1 MMLKY
6 NSPMASLV
14 LTDSSQLTTDGFEK
28 LPDQIMYPYANH
40 MICKNMC
47 LAAVTSDSQNLDMC
61 LNVDCQKSAKEEER
75 LRASMRRESKQK
87 RVKERGA
94 SRGLSAGYLEPDH
107 RDEEGSEDE
116 GAISLAAIKNKYK
129 KGGPAKSDN
138 RPPIY
143 SSDEEGSDFEAR
155 RAKKLDKAK
164 VLKDSDEESAKSES
178 GSESGDRSASASGGE
193 DERGEVEDAV
203 EGAEEEH
210 ASGDDE

>member
-1 MMLKY
+1 
-6 NSPMASLV
+6 
-14 LTDSSQLTTDGFEK
+14 
-28 LPDQIMYPYANH
+28 
-40 MICKNMC
+40 
-47 LAAVTSDSQNLDMC
+47 
-61 LNVDCQKSAKEEER
+61 
-75 LRASMRRESKQK
+75 MRRESKQK

-129 KGGPAKSDN
+129 KGGSAKKNDNQLSVASSGGEPSALQPWGDNWIYHGDN

-193 DERGEVEDAV
+193 DEGGEVEEAGG
-203 EGAEEEH
+203 EGEEGEH